1 MQLMQKKY
9 KSMAESALLLKII
22 KHLPIFA
29 GCPDFFQ
36 NNILINKI
44 LKEIKLVHHEKNA
57 VLYKAGWNLLD
68 PVLVHFLWERMRLL
82 RHVPAQPCFAH
93 MHK

>member
-1 MQLMQKKY
+1 MVMQLMQKKY

-57 VLYKAGWNLLD
+57 VLYKAGD
-68 PVLVHFLWERMRLL
+68 PLKGFYIIVQGSVYCLTER
-82 RHVPAQPCFAH
+82 VADVA
-93 MHK
+93 